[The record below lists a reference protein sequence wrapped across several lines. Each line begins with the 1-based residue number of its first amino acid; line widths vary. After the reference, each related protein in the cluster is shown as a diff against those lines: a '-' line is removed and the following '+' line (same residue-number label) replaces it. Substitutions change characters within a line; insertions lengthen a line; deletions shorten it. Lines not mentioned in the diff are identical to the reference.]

1 MEVPALTGFWH
12 SCDSATAVH
21 VRMST
26 INAEGHCTA
35 TALIFL
41 TSIVTKSKS
50 KLARKF
56 HPDETLRQI
65 FEGAPAVFLG
75 NRSQKEVS
83 RNANTADGYPGRCE
97 ECRQTPRGRLQFRNG
112 GASSAA

>member
-41 TSIVTKSKS
+41 ASIVTKSKS

-75 NRSQKEVS
+75 YRSLKANVQK
-83 RNANTADGYPGRCE
+83 RKHRQGCPRRCK
-97 ECRQTPRGRLQFRNG
+97 ECR
-112 GASSAA
+112 